1 MTMEAL
7 VTSIKMKKGRQ
18 ESEKLVAFQSHKGK
32 KETFLWLLRGN
43 LTLGPCFLVL
53 GSRDR

>member
-1 MTMEAL
+1 MTKEAL

-53 GSRDR
+53 GSMDR